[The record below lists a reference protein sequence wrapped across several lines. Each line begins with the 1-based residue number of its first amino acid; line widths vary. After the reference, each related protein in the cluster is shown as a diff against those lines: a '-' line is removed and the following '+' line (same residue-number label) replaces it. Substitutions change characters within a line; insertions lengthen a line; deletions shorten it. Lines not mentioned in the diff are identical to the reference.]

1 MKDYPIEKYK
11 YYHSKRT
18 NEVIAVST
26 YAGKVVKGKAKCNST
41 DEFDFETGK
50 KLAAARLSARV
61 SRLRKQNAHRLGQKA
76 LHQLIE
82 AQRYFNK
89 MERYFWDACDEVEYT
104 EAQLNEIEKALK
116 GE

>member
-26 YAGKVVKGKAKCNST
+26 YAGKIVKGKAKCNSA

-61 SRLRKQNAHRLGQKA
+61 SRLRKQNASRLWLKA
-76 LHQLIE
+76 QDQFIK
-82 AQRYFNK
+82 AQHYFKK
-89 MERYFWDACDEVEYT
+89 MERYFCDACDEVKYT
-104 EAQLNEIEKALK
+104 EAQLNEIEKTLK

>member
-26 YAGKVVKGKAKCNST
+26 YAGKVVKGKAKCNSA

-61 SRLRKQNAHRLGQKA
+61 SRLRKQNASRLWLRAQR
-76 LHQLIE
+76 QLME

-89 MERYFWDACDEVEYT
+89 MERYFYDACDEVKYT
-104 EAQLNEIEKALK
+104 EAQLNEIEKTLK